1 MVEYLWPV
9 GYTGSNQL
17 VDSGKFV
24 YICLL
29 ILIARTIRVYHLLRV
44 GEERNGKYKCKKN
57 TACNLLFIFGKE
69 CTEGSS
75 LLLQWQGPLKIFLAH
90 LPSPFRYCLLLDL
103 Q

>member
-44 GEERNGKYKCKKN
+44 GQERNGKCKCKKVLH
-57 TACNLLFIFGKE
+57 AICSSCLGKSAE
-69 CTEGSS
+69 KG
-75 LLLQWQGPLKIFLAH
+75 
-90 LPSPFRYCLLLDL
+90 LPFFCSGKDL
-103 Q
+103 